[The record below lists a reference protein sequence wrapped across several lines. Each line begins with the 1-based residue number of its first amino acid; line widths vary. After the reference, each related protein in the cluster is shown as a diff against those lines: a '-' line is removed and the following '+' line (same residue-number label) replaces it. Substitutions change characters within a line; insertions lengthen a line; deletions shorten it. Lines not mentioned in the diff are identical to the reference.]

1 MNLHE
6 AIRTTER
13 GDRLSMEAALV
24 LYEQADLTTLGQL
37 AQTARFRLNPH
48 QVVTYAVDR
57 NINYT
62 NVCTSKCRFCA
73 FWRDSTDPEAFVLS
87 DEALAAKLEE
97 TKALGGTHV
106 LFQGGLNPDLDLEW
120 HAQRIRLIRS
130 FGLEL
135 HGYSPPEIHYFAERA
150 SSPLEQVLERLIAA
164 GLNSIPGGGGEIL
177 SDRIRRLVSPGKAN
191 SSQWLSVMEAAHR
204 LGLRT
209 TATMMFGHI
218 ETPSQRVLHLI
229 RLRSLQ
235 DRTSGFTAFIPW
247 PFQPG
252 KNTIQV
258 KRAGST
264 AYLRMLAVSRLV
276 LDNFTHVQASWVTQG
291 PAIGQVA
298 LLFGADD
305 LGSTMIE
312 ENVVAAAGVS
322 HKLDCAEMIR
332 LIEDAGF
339 EARQRDNLHRAI
351 SPRTAPAQ
359 GLPGET
365 LLKKGC
371 PPDPLP
377 KTFGTLGGSADV
389 PSS

>member
-1 MNLHE
+1 MNLDE
-6 AIRTTER
+6 AIYAAQR
-13 GDRLSMEAALV
+13 GDRLSMEAALI
-24 LYEQADLTTLGQL
+24 LYEQGDLTTLGQL
-37 AQTARFRLNPH
+37 AQTARFRRNPDP
-48 QVVTYAVDR
+48 VVTYAVDR

-73 FWRDSTDPEAFVLS
+73 FWRDPGDPEAFVLD
-87 DEALAAKLEE
+87 DEALASKLEE
-97 TKALGGTHV
+97 TRALGGTHV

-135 HGYSPPEIHYFAERA
+135 HGYSPPEIHYFAER
-150 SSPLEQVLERLIAA
+150 SGMSIEHVLERLTEA

-177 SDRIRRLVSPGKAN
+177 SDRVRRLVSPGKAN
-191 SSQWLSVMEAAHR
+191 SSQWLSVMETAHR
-204 LGLRT
+204 LGLSS

-218 ETPSQRVLHLI
+218 ETSSQRILHLI

-235 DRTSGFTAFIPW
+235 DKTFRFTAFIPW

-252 KNTIQV
+252 RDTIQV
-258 KRAGST
+258 KAAGAVT
-264 AYLRMLAVSRLV
+264 YLRMLAISRLV

-298 LLFGADD
+298 LMFGADD

-322 HKLDCAEMIR
+322 HKLDRAEMIR

-339 EARQRDNLHRAI
+339 EARQRDNLYRAAGTGDRSLGKKD
-351 SPRTAPAQ
+351 SPQRGEEMRRTQ
-359 GLPGET
+359 VHM
-365 LLKKGC
+365 
-371 PPDPLP
+371 D
-377 KTFGTLGGSADV
+377 
-389 PSS
+389 